1 MWRFKFVLNM
11 LLRGE
16 FWLVFRMSKQFILK
30 NLRMKI
36 TSVSGRKVKQQNYI
50 EVGNKYEFGPAST
63 PLVTVVMPHVNYS
76 RFLQRSLNSVLS
88 SSLTNFQ
95 VKVLESGSDPE
106 EVSEV
111 RTISGSIKDP
121 RVNFDF
127 GPRRKLGANRNL
139 GVESSESAFICSFD
153 PDDELGNFYLEIAL
167 FNCIRNCLDVSGAA
181 MHVSGLESGIWDVFP
196 KVGYRDL
203 IHRNALPSN
212 AIFTREIW
220 KIVGGFIDSAPDEPH
235 IHEDWR
241 FWQRAALHGARIQNV
256 TKPLTTIHIHG
267 KNMSRQSDVV
277 AEHVQ
282 ARLIREKNSDVVVKV
297 SKVGNRNK
305 FGRNSELRSPDSVM
319 EQFSNRVLRD
329 EDKIGSHIIFFVPWI
344 DQSGSIKVLE
354 KLAGHFQN
362 NGSRITFVSTQ
373 KMPAHAQDYDI
384 KFEHFILPDLLE
396 NEMWFDFVVHLIRS
410 RRTTQIWQSGSVW
423 LYENIHFLQFT
434 GVKFI
439 DSLYIPG
446 SYHLKMSA
454 SLSDFFDIVYFE
466 SIDTRNSYLSNGGK
480 SNNYIIPNG
489 VDKPRKNL
497 GVDFSNRKYI
507 TFLGRL
513 APEKDPLAFLNVVQ
527 MAQLIP
533 SLKNR
538 IFVIAGSGPLDE
550 VVKREI
556 SNRGLNIMN
565 LGHLTDT
572 EKLLQNSF
580 LLIQTSTPSEG
591 RPNVLLEAAANGV
604 PVIAHNVGGVS
615 TIVEDGKNGY
625 LVQPGDYEKIV
636 QLITELNENQNK
648 WNEMSENSIRLAS
661 TVFSWEPS
669 LEKYT
674 QTQI

>member
-1 MWRFKFVLNM
+1 
-11 LLRGE
+11 
-16 FWLVFRMSKQFILK
+16 
-30 NLRMKI
+30 
-36 TSVSGRKVKQQNYI
+36 
-50 EVGNKYEFGPAST
+50 
-63 PLVTVVMPHVNYS
+63 
-76 RFLQRSLNSVLS
+76 
-88 SSLTNFQ
+88 
-95 VKVLESGSDPE
+95 
-106 EVSEV
+106 
-111 RTISGSIKDP
+111 
-121 RVNFDF
+121 
-127 GPRRKLGANRNL
+127 
-139 GVESSESAFICSFD
+139 
-153 PDDELGNFYLEIAL
+153 
-167 FNCIRNCLDVSGAA
+167 
-181 MHVSGLESGIWDVFP
+181 
-196 KVGYRDL
+196 
-203 IHRNALPSN
+203 
-212 AIFTREIW
+212 
-220 KIVGGFIDSAPDEPH
+220 
-235 IHEDWR
+235 
-241 FWQRAALHGARIQNV
+241 
-256 TKPLTTIHIHG
+256 
-267 KNMSRQSDVV
+267 
-277 AEHVQ
+277 
-282 ARLIREKNSDVVVKV
+282 
-297 SKVGNRNK
+297 
-305 FGRNSELRSPDSVM
+305 
-319 EQFSNRVLRD
+319 
-329 EDKIGSHIIFFVPWI
+329 
-344 DQSGSIKVLE
+344 
-354 KLAGHFQN
+354 
-362 NGSRITFVSTQ
+362 
-373 KMPAHAQDYDI
+373 
-384 KFEHFILPDLLE
+384 
-396 NEMWFDFVVHLIRS
+396 
-410 RRTTQIWQSGSVW
+410 
-423 LYENIHFLQFT
+423 
-434 GVKFI
+434 
-439 DSLYIPG
+439 
-446 SYHLKMSA
+446 MSA